1 MPKQDK
7 KELYFD
13 GRSKRLYR
21 TDKSDTILL
30 EFKNETETRNRQKVK
45 IKERGTFNN
54 EISAYLFE
62 YLEGFHIPTYFIKK
76 ISPAE
81 SIVKSLDL
89 IPLEVVVRNVAGP
102 AFAKRYG
109 VKEGIDLPYPVIEHY
124 YVNEELHNPLV
135 NDYHVY
141 ILSIASP
148 EEFRIMNRMASK
160 TNAVLR
166 SLCERRRLK
175 LVDCALR
182 FGRHKGQILL
192 GDEITP
198 ETCRFWDVT
207 GRRTDKERFRID
219 GSESH
224 EVYEEIRNRIVKGI
238 ST

>member
-1 MPKQDK
+1 MPKQEK

-21 TDKSDTILL
+21 IEKSDSALL
-30 EFKNETETRNRQKVK
+30 EFKDETELRNKQKVR
-45 IKERGTFNN
+45 IKDRGSFNN

-62 YLEGFHIPTYFIKK
+62 YLEGFHIPTYFVKK
-76 ISPAE
+76 ISPTE
-81 SIVKSLDL
+81 SVVKSLDL
-89 IPLEVVVRNVAGP
+89 FPLEVVIRNVAGS

-109 VKEGIDLPYPVIEHY
+109 VKEGTDLPYPVIEHY
-124 YVNEELHNPLV
+124 YVNEELHSPFV
-135 NDYHVY
+135 NEYHVY
-141 ILSIASP
+141 VLLIASP
-148 EEFRIMNRMASK
+148 EELRIMNRMASK

-166 SLCERRRLK
+166 SLCDRRRLK
-175 LVDCALR
+175 LVDCTLR

-198 ETCRFWDVT
+198 ETCQFWDVT
-207 GRRTDKERFRID
+207 GRRIDKERFRVD
-219 GSESH
+219 GSESR